1 LKESEVQR
9 EMNKALFV
17 RKAVD
22 LEELKNRTGQERNK
36 SYFVV
41 EAVIELSEDNFRV
54 FADDLLL
61 DFDFIK
67 DSIEKMYI
75 DSDRIWHCLLV
86 KALGSK
92 DGILIEAEGYGYA
105 RYSAYCP
112 NLSQIKGLC
121 IRN

>member
-1 LKESEVQR
+1 
-9 EMNKALFV
+9 MNKAFFT
-17 RKAVD
+17 RKAVG
-22 LEELKNRTGQERNK
+22 LEELKNRTGQERDK

-54 FADDLLL
+54 FADNLLL

-67 DSIEKMYI
+67 DNIEKMYI
-75 DSDRIWHCLLV
+75 DGDRIWHCLLV

-112 NLSQIKGLC
+112 NC
-121 IRN
+121 EAVAEW